1 MGTPSEEI
9 WLGYNELPIVK
20 KVTFTKRPFNNLRK
34 RFPYLPQNGFDLM
47 NKFLTYDPK
56 RRITAEKALED
67 LYFKVSETIL
77 ALKFLDLKNLPITN
91 PEKIDGSSKI
101 YQHLFVTPGNLQES
115 PLPVDPSMF
124 PTWPAKSE
132 KMRRKSREKS
142 PTPPIGGN
150 YLLSQVCVLSVSV
163 CVRKG

>member
-67 LYFKVSETIL
+67 LYFKVSE
-77 ALKFLDLKNLPITN
+77 KFSSQIFGPENIYIVPSIKFSN
-91 PEKIDGSSKI
+91 PVKLVFKKCFMASYHI
-101 YQHLFVTPGNLQES
+101 FFMTPGN
-115 PLPVDPSMF
+115 F
-124 PTWPAKSE
+124 IGKPTTS
-132 KMRRKSREKS
+132 
-142 PTPPIGGN
+142 
-150 YLLSQVCVLSVSV
+150 
-163 CVRKG
+163 